1 MAISASDVKALREKT
16 GAGMMDCK
24 KALTEANGDF
34 AQAERILKELGLAA
48 AAKRS
53 DRETNEG
60 RVFTLIKD
68 GKAVILELGCE
79 TDFVARNT
87 DFIKYGNTLVEKI
100 LNENLTEANEA
111 LTGIVQEAVGII
123 KENITISR
131 FANITVADDEYVVD
145 YVHGEGTIGVI
156 IKLGL
161 ENASLKTNDAVKEFA
176 FDTALHV
183 AAFNPQYLDKES
195 VDPAYLKEQ
204 EEIFTT
210 QAKNLGKPENV
221 VAGIVKGKLNKHMSE
236 ICLQEQPFVKDDKM
250 SVQKKAEA
258 ISKEIGGKIFIKEY
272 IYYGI
277 GK

>member
-1 MAISASDVKALREKT
+1 MAISASDVKALRDKT

-24 KALTEANGDF
+24 KALTDANGDF

-60 RVFTLIKD
+60 RVFTMLKTD
-68 GKAVILELGCE
+68 KAAILELACE
-79 TDFVARNT
+79 TDFVARNN
-87 DFIKYGNTLVEKI
+87 DFIRYGNSILEKI
-100 LNENLTEANEA
+100 IDNSLTEANDEID
-111 LTGIVQEAVGII
+111 GMIKEAVGII
-123 KENITISR
+123 KENITISK
-131 FANITVADDEYVVD
+131 FALMSISESEYVVD
-145 YVHGEGTIGVI
+145 YVHGEGTIGVLV
-156 IKLGL
+156 KLGL
-161 ENASLKTNDAVKEFA
+161 ENNSLKSHATVKEFA

-183 AAFNPQYLDKES
+183 AAFNPQYLDQQS

-221 VAGIVKGKLNKHMSE
+221 VAGIVKGKINKHMSE
-236 ICLQEQPFVKDDKM
+236 ICLQDQPFVKDDKV
-250 SVQKKAEA
+250 SVQKKAEMV
-258 ISKEIGGKIFIKEY
+258 SKEAGGKVFVKEF
-272 IYYGI
+272 IYYRI

>member
-34 AQAERILKELGLAA
+34 NQAERILKELGLAA

-60 RVFTLIKD
+60 RIFTLVKNL
-68 GKAVILELGCE
+68 KAGILEMGCE
-79 TDFVARNT
+79 TDFVARNK
-87 DFIKYGNTLVEKI
+87 DFINYGNTILEKI
-100 LNENLTEANEA
+100 IDEGLSEVTSELEE
-111 LTGIVQEAVGII
+111 IVKEAVSII
-123 KENITISR
+123 KENITISK
-131 FANITVADDEYVVD
+131 FKIIDIADNELVVD
-145 YVHGEGTIGVI
+145 YVHGEGTIAVL

-161 ENASLKTNDAVKEFA
+161 ENAGLKDNDTVKEFA

-183 AAFNPQYLDKES
+183 AAFNPAYLDVNS
-195 VDPAYLKEQ
+195 VEPDYLKEQ
-204 EEIFTT
+204 EDIFRT

-221 VAGIVKGKLNKHMSE
+221 VEGIVKGKLNKHMSE
-236 ICLQEQPFVKDDKM
+236 ICLQNQPFVKDDKV
-250 SVQKKAEA
+250 SVSKKASE
-258 ISKEIGGKIFIKEY
+258 ISKEAGGTVTVKDFV
-272 IYYGI
+272 YYGI

>member
-1 MAISASDVKALREKT
+1 MAISASDVKSLREKT

-60 RVFTLIKD
+60 RVFTLIKN

-79 TDFVARNT
+79 TDFVARNN
-87 DFIKYGNTLVEKI
+87 DFIKYGKTIAEKI
-100 LNENLTEANEA
+100 IDENITEVNDELN
-111 LTGIVQEAVGII
+111 GMIQEAVGII
-123 KENITISR
+123 KENITISK
-131 FANITVADDEYVVD
+131 FSCIDIADNEYVVD
-145 YVHGEGTIGVI
+145 YVHGEGTIGVL

-161 ENASLKTNDAVKEFA
+161 EKPDLKNNEAVKEFA

-183 AAFNPQYLDKES
+183 AAFNPQFLDS
-195 VDPAYLKEQ
+195 NAVDPAYLKEQ

-221 VAGIVKGKLNKHMSE
+221 VIGIVKGKLNKHMSE
-236 ICLQEQPFVKDDKM
+236 ICLQDQPFVKDDKL

-258 ISKEIGGKIFIKEY
+258 ISKEVGGKIFVKDY
-272 IYYGI
+272 TYYGI